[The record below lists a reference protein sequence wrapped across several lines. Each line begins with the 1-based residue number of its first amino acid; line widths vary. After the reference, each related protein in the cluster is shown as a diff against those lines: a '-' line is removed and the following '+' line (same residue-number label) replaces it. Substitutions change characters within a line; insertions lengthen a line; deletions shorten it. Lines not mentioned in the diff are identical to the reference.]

1 MNRTNAL
8 VESGILAALAVVMA
22 TVAVYVPVLGLFVNF
37 IWPLP
42 IIACGVR
49 NGLKWSFLTTL
60 VAGIICAMILN
71 PLQAL
76 ILVAVFGLLGLILGE
91 SMRRNTNPLYILAF
105 GSLGALLAMAINF
118 ALAFLVLDINPIAM
132 LFESFD
138 QSLVQLA
145 DFQRSQ
151 GIGEAEI
158 AASIA
163 SYKKLIEMMRV
174 ILPGAFLI
182 TAPVLSFINYWVA
195 KKILTKLGNHFE
207 DLPPFREFAVP
218 AWLIL
223 PYALSLFGVTYFFN
237 TDPNGFAY
245 RALVNIQII
254 CSAIF
259 VVQGLALI
267 YWYVY
272 TKNKPRWW
280 AHAASFLILFQLA
293 SLAILWFGAFDSIA
307 DFRKIRG
314 KKS

>member
-1 MNRTNAL
+1 MNKTNAL

-132 LFESFD
+132 LFDSFD
-138 QSLVQLA
+138 QSLLQMA

-151 GIGEAEI
+151 GIAEAEI
-158 AASIA
+158 VASIA

-174 ILPGAFLI
+174 ILPGAFLL

-207 DLPPFREFAVP
+207 DLPPFRDFAVP
-218 AWLIL
+218 AWLVL

-237 TDPNGFAY
+237 IDPNGLAY
-245 RALVNIQII
+245 RVLVNIQII

-272 TKNKPRWW
+272 TTNKPRWW